1 MISGGAGHIDEPDD
15 NGAKIV
21 DKTWGPVITDSN
33 ARGFLGATHG
43 TNNTGEL
50 QAIGEV
56 LMWANEHMDSNQ
68 SLLIRYDSTY
78 AAMITQPVYTAS
90 SNRQLALRVQT
101 LYRHRRAIA
110 PVFFSHVDAHTG
122 HKWNE
127 CADTLANRGRASS
140 SYDIEQKRLRAE
152 QRKRDRAAGIVR
164 DADGAGA
171 GAGDGEGGVGGAA
184 YSEYNNFSRD
194 SRDRLEQSIVRIALA
209 IVRETEIDTRSR
221 VADTEV
227 KVSTWKSNHSAGWTN
242 LELRIKAIE
251 AQLGKQFLN
260 FSSSIKIDKTDRRLV
275 VKALYI
281 ISKIVN
287 NS

>member
-1 MISGGAGHIDEPDD
+1 M
-15 NGAKIV
+15 
-21 DKTWGPVITDSN
+21 DKQWGPVITDSTS
-33 ARGFLGATHG
+33 RGFLGATHG

-56 LMWANEHMDSNQ
+56 LMWANEHMDNNQ

-78 AAMITQPVYTAS
+78 AAMIAQSVYTVR

-101 LYRHRRAIA
+101 LYRHRSAIA

-127 CADTLANRGRASS
+127 CADRLANRGRTSS
-140 SYDIEQKRLRAE
+140 SYEIEQRKLRAE
-152 QRKRDRAAGIVR
+152 RRKRDRAAGTVR
-164 DADGAGA
+164 DSDGAGA
-171 GAGDGEGGVGGAA
+171 GAGDGEGGVGEVA

-194 SRDRLEQSIVRIALA
+194 SRDRLEQSIVRIALS
-209 IVRETEIDTRSR
+209 IVRETEIDTKSR
-221 VADTEV
+221 VADTEE
-227 KVSTWKSNHSAGWTN
+227 KVSTWKSNHTAGWTN

-251 AQLGKQFLN
+251 AQIGTQFLN

-275 VKALYI
+275 IKALYI